1 MMLAAWRWILA
12 CLLPET
18 DAGTAPAP
26 EWPPP
31 W

>member
-1 MMLAAWRWILA
+1 MLLAVLRWFA
-12 CLLPET
+12 NCMAPDM